1 MYAPPPP
8 APRAPALP
16 IVRQLLVRVIRPTLA
31 RLNDADPGIDGEA
44 AAMLLLGTAAAE
56 SAFRALAQS
65 PTGPALGLWQIE
77 PATHAD
83 VRDNYLR
90 FRPGLQRAVDRLLA
104 PEPAPEAQLATNL
117 AYGVAVARLVYRRS
131 PARLP
136 DPRDVAGLA
145 AVWKAAYN
153 TVAGK
158 GTEAHFTAA
167 WARLVEPN
175 L

>member
-1 MYAPPPP
+1 MFAPPP

-16 IVRQLLVRVIRPTLA
+16 IVRHLLVRVIRPTLA
-31 RLNDADPGIDGEA
+31 RIADADPGIESEA

-56 SAFRALAQS
+56 SGFRALAQS
-65 PTGPALGLWQIE
+65 PTGPALGFWQIE

-83 VRDNYLR
+83 VHANFLA
-90 FRPGLQRAVDRLLA
+90 FRPALARAVARLVA
-104 PEPAPEAQLATNL
+104 PDPAPEAQLATNL
-117 AYGVAVARLVYRRS
+117 AYSVAMARLVYRRS

-145 AVWKAAYN
+145 AVWKQAFN
-153 TVAGK
+153 TAAGK
-158 GTEAHFTAA
+158 GTEAHFTSA
-167 WARLVEPN
+167 WTRLVEPN